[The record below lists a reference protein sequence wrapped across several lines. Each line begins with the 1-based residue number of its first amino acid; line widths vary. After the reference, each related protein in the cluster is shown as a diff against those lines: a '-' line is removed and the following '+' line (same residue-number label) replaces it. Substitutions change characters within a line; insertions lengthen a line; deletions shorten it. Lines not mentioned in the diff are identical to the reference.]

1 MVQVRENTHNVL
13 TRRTATTIYV
23 RPCRTVGTAAM
34 FIMAVYMTE
43 KKEAAP

>member
-13 TRRTATTIYV
+13 TRRTATTTVV
-23 RPCRTVGTAAM
+23 RPGCIVGMVAM
-34 FIMAVYMTE
+34 FIVAVYMTE